1 MGFISGPFFS
11 NSFTHWQARLKEKKE
26 QEDLQEANRLQA
38 EKSKTEKLL
47 QAKLPPPL
55 LTKSVEIQK
64 EKVAMLLSYT

>member
-1 MGFISGPFFS
+1 M
-11 NSFTHWQARLKEKKE
+11 
-26 QEDLQEANRLQA
+26 QEAKRMQA

-64 EKVAMLLSYT
+64 EKVAMLLSYTLCFPVSRVYRCIVDAARKGTASARRRQK